1 MKKKIL
7 ILGVIFLFAAIN
19 ACADTLTLKSGKE
32 VTGKILERTSD
43 AVRMDLEGVEIT
55 YFLDELEAING
66 QKITISSPA
75 ASSDIST
82 QASPSEE
89 ASRELAVPLSSPE
102 VSQAP
107 AAAATKESPKAFSE
121 LYQQETGGNRNA
133 FSAWVALG
141 ILLFLGLV
149 YLYFSFCLQLIAK
162 LTNQEP
168 AWLAWIPIANF
179 FLMCK
184 IASLS
189 YLWLLVIPIFFV
201 PFVGPFINLGFF
213 GFLYYRIALAR
224 KKPGWIG
231 ILAIIPLVNLVIV
244 GYLAFSE

>member
-7 ILGVIFLFAAIN
+7 ILGVVFLFAAVN
-19 ACADTLTLKSGKE
+19 ACADTVTLKSGKQ
-32 VTGKILERTSD
+32 VTGKIIEQTSD
-43 AVRMDLEGVEIT
+43 SVKIDLEGVEIT

-66 QKITISSPA
+66 QKITASSA

-82 QASPSEE
+82 QASPEKETSGG
-89 ASRELAVPLSSPE
+89 LAVPLSTPE

-107 AAAATKESPKAFSE
+107 AAAKTKENPKAFSG
-121 LYQQETGGNRNA
+121 LYQQEVGAKRNTFA
-133 FSAWVALG
+133 AWVALG
-141 ILLFLGLV
+141 VLLFLVLV